1 MTIPVD
7 ALMILITA
15 KELKTIIQA
24 KELKT
29 IIQAK
34 ELKTIIPAREL
45 TTITAKEL
53 MMMMKMIYYKL
64 KLVMCNY
71 LKMTKNI
78 MLIMMKIHC
87 VKWFTDQH
95 MCHTMKTAR
104 NYCCRKQ
111 QICHEKTI

>member
-7 ALMILITA
+7 ALMIL
-15 KELKTIIQA
+15 IQA

-34 ELKTIIPAREL
+34 ELKMIIPAKEL
-45 TTITAKEL
+45 TTITAKVL
-53 MMMMKMIYYKL
+53 MMMMKMIYYQL
-64 KLVMCNY
+64 KLVTCNY
-71 LKMTKNI
+71 LKMEKNI

-87 VKWFTDQH
+87 VKWFTDQR
-95 MCHTMKTAR
+95 MCHTMNMAR
-104 NYCCRKQ
+104 KYCCRKQ